1 MDIPTPAELKAKR
14 MQLGLKQADVARLAG
29 ISQSMV
35 ARIEAGSVDPRTSTL
50 IKIVDVLKSAEN
62 STLTAADIMHT
73 PVLCVSPSDPI
84 SRAVEIMGK
93 NSISQLP
100 VIESGV
106 PVGCISES
114 AIINAMESGGLQKTH
129 AHDVRDFM
137 EPGFPTVPHSMP
149 VETVVHILQQN
160 HAVIVLDKGKV
171 QGVIT
176 KHDLISL
183 IV

>member
-1 MDIPTPAELKAKR
+1 MDIPTPAELREKR
-14 MQLGLKQADVARLAG
+14 THLGLKQADVARMAG

-35 ARIEAGSVDPRTSTL
+35 ARIEAGSVDPRASTL
-50 IKIVDVLKSAEN
+50 TKIVNVLKAAEN
-62 STLTAADIMHT
+62 SAITAADLMHT
-73 PVLCVSPSDPI
+73 PVHSVSPSEPI

-93 NSISQLP
+93 NGISQLP
-100 VIESGV
+100 VIEDGV

-114 AIINAMESGGLQKTH
+114 AIINAMEEGGLQKTQIH
-129 AHDVRDFM
+129 SVRDFM
-137 EPGFPTVPHSMP
+137 EPGFPTVPPSMP
-149 VETVVHILQQN
+149 IETVVHILQQN
-160 HAVIVLDKGKV
+160 HAVIVADKGKV

>member
-1 MDIPTPAELKAKR
+1 MDIPTPAELRAKR

-35 ARIEAGSVDPRTSTL
+35 ARIEAGSVDPRVSTL

-73 PVLCVSPSDPI
+73 PVLCVSPGDPI

-100 VIESGV
+100 VIENGV

-114 AIINAMESGGLQKTH
+114 AIISAMESGGLQKTH
-129 AHDVRDFM
+129 AHDVSDFM
-137 EPGFPTVPHSMP
+137 EPGFPTVPPSIQ

-160 HAVIVLDKGKV
+160 HAVIVLEKGKV